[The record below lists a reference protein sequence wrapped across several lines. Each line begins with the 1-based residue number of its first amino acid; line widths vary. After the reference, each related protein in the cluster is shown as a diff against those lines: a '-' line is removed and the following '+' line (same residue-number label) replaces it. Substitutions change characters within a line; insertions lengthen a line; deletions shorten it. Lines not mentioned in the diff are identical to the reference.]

1 MNKRIQAIVLDYIVR
16 QGQRQ
21 EYQVDIE
28 ENDERESNRTPNE
41 VLLKQEFSF
50 ACEFL
55 DSLEC
60 FSHVDV
66 DSERG

>member
-1 MNKRIQAIVLDYIVR
+1 MNKRIRAIVPDCIGK

-21 EYQVDIE
+21 EYWVDIE
-28 ENDERESNRTPNE
+28 ENVERESNRTPDE
-41 VLLKQEFSF
+41 VLPKQEFSF